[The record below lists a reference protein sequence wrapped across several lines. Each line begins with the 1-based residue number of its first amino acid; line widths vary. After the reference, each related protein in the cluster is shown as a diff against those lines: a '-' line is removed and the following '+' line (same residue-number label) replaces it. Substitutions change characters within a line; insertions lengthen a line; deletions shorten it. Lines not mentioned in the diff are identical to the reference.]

1 MEEYLKKGYKLSV
14 VADRQINRLNGALIL
29 GDSLSI
35 EGLEEL
41 KEEDL
46 DFLLDTNI
54 ADNLYKGKT
63 LIATYNL
70 EQNLFT
76 SSIVERKYNGPY
88 NEESYYEN
96 VVSSLATTFAG
107 SLFKLEKGLEKGK
120 KYVKCNRQVR
130 KMWKLSWKVP
140 EFCANILKKK
150 KK

>member
-107 SLFKLEKGLEKGK
+107 SLFKLEKDLEKGK
-120 KYVKCNRQVR
+120 KYVKYNRQAR
-130 KMWKLSWKVP
+130 KM
-140 EFCANILKKK
+140 
-150 KK
+150 

>member
-140 EFCANILKKK
+140 EFCANILKL
-150 KK
+150 

>member
-63 LIATYNL
+63 LIATYDL

-88 NEESYYEN
+88 NEESYYET

-107 SLFKLEKGLEKGK
+107 SLFKLEKDLEKGK
-120 KYVKCNRQVR
+120 KYVKYNRQAR
-130 KMWKLSWKVP
+130 KM
-140 EFCANILKKK
+140 
-150 KK
+150 

>member
-35 EGLEEL
+35 EVLEEL

-63 LIATYNL
+63 LIATYDFEN
-70 EQNLFT
+70 NSFI
-76 SSIVERKYNGPY
+76 SSIMERKYNGPY
-88 NEESYYEN
+88 NEESYYEPI
-96 VVSSLATTFAG
+96 VSSEATTFAG

-120 KYVKCNRQVR
+120 KYVKYNWQAR
-130 KMWKLSWKVP
+130 KM
-140 EFCANILKKK
+140 
-150 KK
+150 

>member
-63 LIATYNL
+63 LIATYDL

-88 NEESYYEN
+88 NEESYYEP

-107 SLFKLEKGLEKGK
+107 SLFKLEKDLEKGK
-120 KYVKCNRQVR
+120 KYVKYNRQAR

-140 EFCANILKKK
+140 EFCDNILKL
-150 KK
+150 

>member
-35 EGLEEL
+35 EVLEEL

-140 EFCANILKKK
+140 EFCANILKL
-150 KK
+150 

>member
-35 EGLEEL
+35 EVLEEL

-63 LIATYNL
+63 LIATYDL

-88 NEESYYEN
+88 NEESYYEP

-107 SLFKLEKGLEKGK
+107 SLFKLEKDLEKGK
-120 KYVKCNRQVR
+120 KYVKYNRQAR

-140 EFCANILKKK
+140 EFCDNILKL
-150 KK
+150 

>member
-63 LIATYNL
+63 LIATYDL

-107 SLFKLEKGLEKGK
+107 SLFKLEKDLEKGK
-120 KYVKCNRQVR
+120 KYVKYNRQAR

-140 EFCANILKKK
+140 EFCDNILKL
-150 KK
+150 

>member
-35 EGLEEL
+35 EVLEEL

-63 LIATYNL
+63 LIATYDFEN
-70 EQNLFT
+70 NSFI
-76 SSIVERKYNGPY
+76 SSIMERKYKGPY
-88 NEESYYEN
+88 NEESDYEP
-96 VVSSLATTFAG
+96 VVSSEATTFAG

-120 KYVKCNRQVR
+120 KYVKHN
-130 KMWKLSWKVP
+130 
-140 EFCANILKKK
+140 
-150 KK
+150 

>member
-130 KMWKLSWKVP
+130 KM
-140 EFCANILKKK
+140 
-150 KK
+150 